1 MGRRR
6 MKRKRMYVAVMALCG
21 AMAAVSVQRS
31 VTVQRHQNFKMG
43 YF

>member
-6 MKRKRMYVAVMALCG
+6 MKRMYVAVMALCG
-21 AMAAVSVQRS
+21 AMAAISVQRS
-31 VTVQRHQNFKMG
+31 VWMHRRQNFKMG